1 MACSPRLLF
10 ALALTLG
17 ACSNSRDSSSTTSAE
32 TTTTTTTEA
41 PTTTETSTTTTD
53 APTTTRASTTTSSTT
68 ATTSTT
74 STTIEPTTTSVAPTS
89 AVVPPSVPLRTDG
102 FSGVAFGTDA
112 ETAIAA
118 FTAELGAPSE
128 DTGWVEPL
136 AISTCGGTQARR
148 LSWGALSMVFGD
160 QSPYLQGS
168 PHFHGWSYGTV
179 DGLGAEPVGLVTEQD
194 IGLGDTVADLR
205 AIYPGVTVT
214 PGEEGLIE
222 TTFSIDG
229 SLGGLLTGDTDGDT
243 VTVLSA
249 GPYCG

>member
-1 MACSPRLLF
+1 LF
-10 ALALTLG
+10 ALVVTLVTVA
-17 ACSNSRDSSSTTSAE
+17 ACSNSRDSAPTTSAAPP
-32 TTTTTTTEA
+32 TTSEP
-41 PTTTETSTTTTD
+41 PTTTAASTTTD
-53 APTTTRASTTTSSTT
+53 APTTTRAPTTT
-68 ATTSTT
+68 ASTT
-74 STTIEPTTTSVAPTS
+74 STTTTTTQSPTTTSVAPTS
-89 AVVPPSVPLRTDG
+89 AVVVPPTVPLRTDG
-102 FSGVAFGTDA
+102 FSAVAFGTDA

-148 LSWGALSMVFGD
+148 LSWGALSMLFGD
-160 QSPYLQGS
+160 QSPYVQGS
-168 PHFHGWSYGTV
+168 PHFLGWSYGTV
-179 DGLGAEPVGLVTEQD
+179 DGIGAEPIGLVTDQD
-194 IGLGDTVADLR
+194 IGLGDTVAGLR
-205 AIYPGVTVT
+205 AAYPGVTVT

-229 SLGGLLTGDTDGDT
+229 SLGGLLTGDTDGDS